1 MKTKEEIMEILTKEF
16 PLLKRE
22 YGVVKCGLFG
32 SYSRDQI
39 REGSDVLHYWGFKC

>member
-1 MKTKEEIMEILTKEF
+1 MKTKEEIMEILTKEL

-39 REGSDVLHYWGFKC
+39 RADSDVDLLV